1 MSTRK
6 NTAIK
11 VQTDV
16 ITDAERLTYAIEE
29 GSIVQTETGYWVV
42 RDGAWINLNS
52 SDAQGLGWVR
62 WDDDQYTSVSKLSI
76 TSGSTVTLP
85 NNAATIT
92 SYLNTPS
99 VLYNPTTQRVYGI
112 KENDMYVATIVFNAS
127 AANATNTYAELK
139 LEGGNGTPYER
150 LAATITFPKGNNE
163 THPFHFMFQ
172 YYVDADFME
181 NGNYWTL
188 TADGSTIQTW
198 DHVMFIQRTQSR

>member
-1 MSTRK
+1 MTTTLNS
-6 NTAIK
+6 AIK

-42 RDGAWINLNS
+42 REGAWVNLNS

-62 WDDDQYTSVSKLSI
+62 WDDGQYTAASKFTI
-76 TSGSTVTLP
+76 AQDATETLP

-92 SYLNTPS
+92 SYLNTPTD
-99 VLYNPTTQRVYGI
+99 LYNPTTKRVYGI

-127 AANATNTYAELK
+127 AANANSTYGELK

-150 LAATITFPKGNNE
+150 LAATINFPKGNDVA
-163 THPFHFMFQ
+163 HPFHYVFQ
-172 YYVDADFME
+172 YYVDHDFMT
-181 NGNYWTL
+181 NGNFWTV
-188 TADGSTIQTW
+188 TATGGAIQIW
-198 DHVMFIQRTQSR
+198 DIIMFIQRTQSR